1 MKHILGKV
9 LAVTATFVVV
19 LNAHAAV
26 RSHAGTIIVDR
37 PADLPEAAQT
47 PALAMYLHANGAGET
62 VLYLEQNRGRKLAV
76 LDVTDP
82 AAIRT
87 IGQVVLNA
95 AAPFDFVRDLGDKAA
110 LIRYRDGSGYA
121 MLSFRRTTHPVLTA
135 APQMTDA
142 IFRESLGGTALL
154 QVAASVAH
162 RTMHDPANINILD
175 LSAPAGL
182 ATLASVDDASQHLVR
197 PETGTLFLLNPDG
210 LTVVRRTRVE
220 QEYRDT
226 RMQLDRN

>member
-1 MKHILGKV
+1 MKHILSRV

-47 PALAMYLHANGAGET
+47 STLAMYLHANGAGQT
-62 VLYLEQNRGRKLAV
+62 VLYLEQNHGRKLAV

-87 IGQVVLNA
+87 IGQVALNA
-95 AAPFDFVRDLGDKAA
+95 AAPFDFVRDLGDNAA

-121 MLSFRRTTHPVLTA
+121 VLSLRRSTHPVLNA

-154 QVAASVAH
+154 QVAASAPQRVM
-162 RTMHDPANINILD
+162 RDPANYNILD

-182 ATLASVDDASQHLVR
+182 ATLASVDDASQRLVR

-220 QEYRDT
+220 QEYRNNHVLMDH
-226 RMQLDRN
+226 N

>member
-1 MKHILGKV
+1 MKSILSKA
-9 LAVTATFVVV
+9 LAAAILVTT

-47 PALAMYLHANGAGET
+47 PTLAMYLHANSAGET
-62 VLYLEQNRGRKLAV
+62 VLYLEQNHGRKLAV

-82 AAIRT
+82 ATIRT

-95 AAPFDFVRDLGDKAA
+95 AAPFDFVGDLGDNAA

-121 MLSFRRTTHPVLTA
+121 VLSFRRTNRPVLTA

-142 IFRESLGGTALL
+142 IFRESLGETALL
-154 QVAASVAH
+154 QVAASAPQ
-162 RTMHDPANINILD
+162 TIIHDPANDSILD

-182 ATLASVDDASQHLVR
+182 ATLASVDDVSQRLVR

-210 LTVVRRTRVE
+210 LTVVRRTRIE
-220 QEYRDT
+220 QEYRNNELQMDH
-226 RMQLDRN
+226 N